1 MIGDEEGRGDDDE
14 NGTLGGVRV
23 GPKMVNIAHRVRPI
37 IPPPN
42 PEVDDTD
49 ADGFSLIGRVG
60 AWDCLLS

>member
-1 MIGDEEGRGDDDE
+1 M
-14 NGTLGGVRV
+14 RV
-23 GPKMVNIAHRVRPI
+23 GPKVVNIAHRVHPI